1 MQSESAADKHVV
13 LRDTVNDALKR
24 RGCPIPEELSE
35 RYAGHLDRKNR
46 PYLFALIMICALAY
60 AAYALA
66 DLLAIPDMALE
77 SLLLRWSYSGAVVLL
92 TVWLI
97 RRIRCIYR
105 LELLLPV
112 FVHLSVLLWMYLMVN
127 TEAPNTGEFAY
138 ASVIFVLVLN
148 IGIRGRFLTA
158 LVSSMSLT
166 VLLFVAIWL
175 INDREP
181 ASLLLYTMIYSP
193 LLLFSLVICWY
204 NVFNER
210 RLFLWSMIDEI
221 NNTELLQANKLLW
234 QQSHTDDLTGLP
246 NRTLLAERVERA
258 MLSADRRQCKAA
270 LLFLDLDHF
279 KPVNDNYGHVI
290 GDQLLR
296 EVASRMAGSVR
307 ATDTVAR
314 YGGDEFILVLPDI
327 GCPEEAL
334 QIAEK
339 LIRALQQPFAVADT
353 EVTIG
358 CSIGVALYPDHGLT
372 IEQLHH
378 EADQALYQAKTQG
391 RNRAIVVAVQAAQ
404 VR

>member
-97 RRIRCIYR
+97 RRIRSIYW

-112 FVHLSVLLWMYLMVN
+112 FVHLSVLFWMYLMVN